1 MYNKTDA
8 LRGRCTVVR
17 AASCRES
24 TVVVRIGDWDE
35 RRRRAL
41 SDIYHLIDRLER
53 LLNESWRM
61 PLSAYL
67 MINEDDFL
75 DVIDQM
81 RTTVPREIKEA
92 EKVLRERDR
101 VIAQAE
107 EEAERI
113 VQLAQEEA
121 GAMVEE
127 HEIIRAA
134 EQRGQTVMERAN
146 REAEV
151 MRAEADE
158 YARQVLLS
166 LDSQLDVLEAQL
178 AGLLSTVRN
187 GLETLNREPETEVA
201 ELE

>member
-1 MYNKTDA
+1 MCI
-8 LRGRCTVVR
+8 R
-17 AASCRES
+17 
-24 TVVVRIGDWDE
+24 
-35 RRRRAL
+35 
-41 SDIYHLIDRLER
+41 DR
-53 LLNESWRM
+53 
-61 PLSAYL
+61 
-67 MINEDDFL
+67 
-75 DVIDQM
+75 
-81 RTTVPREIKEA
+81 A

>member
-1 MYNKTDA
+1 M
-8 LRGRCTVVR
+8 
-17 AASCRES
+17 
-24 TVVVRIGDWDE
+24 
-35 RRRRAL
+35 
-41 SDIYHLIDRLER
+41 SDINHLIDRLER

-101 VIAQAE
+101 IIAQAE

-113 VQLAQEEA
+113 VQLAQEEVD
-121 GAMVEE
+121 AMVEE

-134 EQRGQTVMERAN
+134 EQRGHTVVERAN
-146 REAEV
+146 REAQV
-151 MRAEADE
+151 LRAEADE
-158 YARQVLLS
+158 YARNVLLS
-166 LDSQLDVLEAQL
+166 LDSQLDVLEEQL

-187 GLETLNREPETEVA
+187 GLDTLNREPEVEVEA
-201 ELE
+201 YD